1 MKDSMKRFLTFALL
15 FFILI
20 LAAGDKV
27 LIWEAS
33 APGLPGKAYLAGSI
47 HSGKAEW
54 YPLDAAY
61 DRAFDAASVI
71 YFEIYKPDMQEAT
84 QKNLMHGIFRDGRT
98 LSQVLGMADFQQL
111 CKFYAQFVP
120 NVNPLRLERFRPWL
134 LSVQISQFYLLR
146 HPEIRRVYGLESVFT
161 KHIGD
166 KTPRSL
172 ESIDSQL
179 LSISRI
185 SDAAAG
191 RLLIKGVREFADAG
205 KDMQRIFRALE
216 TGEPAALTLITDEMA
231 FKHPEFHRALFI
243 DRNRNIAEKVYSM
256 LKQKQTVFVLVG
268 AGHLAGKENILELLR
283 DRGCTTVQLKR
294 AGKPGR
300 LKP

>member
-1 MKDSMKRFLTFALL
+1 MKRFLAFALL
-15 FFILI
+15 LFTLI

-71 YFEIYKPDMQEAT
+71 YFEIYKPNMQEAT
-84 QKNLMHGIFRDGRT
+84 QKNLMYGLFRDGRT

-111 CKFYAQFVP
+111 CKFYAQFAP
-120 NVNPLRLERFRPWL
+120 NMNPMVLDRFRPWML
-134 LSVQISQFYLLR
+134 TVQISQFYLLQ
-146 HPEIRRVYGLESVFT
+146 HPEIRREYGLENVFT
-161 KHIGD
+161 KHIGN
-166 KTPRSL
+166 KPAHSL
-172 ESIDSQL
+172 ETIDSQL
-179 LSISRI
+179 GAVSGI

-191 RLLIKGVREFADAG
+191 RLLMEGVREFASAG
-205 KDMQRIFRALE
+205 KDMERIFRALE
-216 TGEPAALTLITDEMA
+216 TGEPTALTLITDEMA
-231 FKHPEFHRALFI
+231 FKHPEFHRALFVE
-243 DRNRNIAEKVYSM
+243 RNRRMAEKIYSM
-256 LKQKQTVFVLVG
+256 LKEKQIVFVLVG
-268 AGHLAGKENILELLR
+268 AGHFAGKENILELLR

-294 AGKPGR
+294 IGKPGR
-300 LKP
+300 IKP